1 MLYLYKNVLVVC
13 FTYKYNSWSKIG
25 WRKNILSFFLWPIRW
40 ITHTLKSKTP
50 SHMRYRLGAASRT
63 SRRKNTSASWHW
75 KMTGQEIHLPSYI
88 FTFLR
93 GLEAKGLRIDQKL
106 ALRRHVGYPKA
117 AGPKCCWYTDL
128 KFKCPLYVFREVRWS
143 DLKCPLI
150 LFLGVNIKV
159 NALYPVDCIDFS

>member
-25 WRKNILSFFLWPIRW
+25 WRKNILSFFCDPSGEWRTRWNPRLPHIRGIAW
-40 ITHTLKSKTP
+40 ELLQELLDGRTHPL
-50 SHMRYRLGAASRT
+50 LGTGRWLV
-63 SRRKNTSASWHW
+63 RRFIFLLTF
-75 KMTGQEIHLPSYI
+75 

-128 KFKCPLYVFREVRWS
+128 KFKCPLYFFREVRWS